1 MRRWL
6 ALGWL
11 LAAGCAEP
19 TSNTAANVRVAPTAG
34 YYIRCADV
42 PDVPLYVSGLDPV
55 RACTLLERALAG
67 FARLSPDSVPPA
79 DLADL
84 EGATIQPVTLL
95 LVPPDPAYTGIQG
108 AVWSVDLL
116 PRGEIGFAHLGRHR
130 LERAL
135 VARRTALEAWFV
147 DGERRCHRDALV
159 DHRPDRAL
167 PEVARRYRGRA
178 GDGRT

>member
-116 PRGEIGFAHLGRHR
+116 PRGREYLLSAVASRGDGREAYHVQR
-130 LERAL
+130 NVILTPEARPRWPAIPVVGQPTL
-135 VARRTALEAWFV
+135 HEEPSPVARRLRA
-147 DGERRCHRDALV
+147 
-159 DHRPDRAL
+159 DHP
-167 PEVARRYRGRA
+167 
-178 GDGRT
+178 